1 MASEPDDNPFIR
13 NSVWPKMP
21 QAPFRVGSLPNA
33 AGGPPLPLEGEP
45 QAEPEPAPR
54 TITPLFVRPL
64 DAGLPGGLTISGA
77 LPQSG
82 FRSAPMPE
90 PFAEPQPVAQ
100 PEPVAGPEPR
110 AVPIEPAAE
119 AEPELPPFELSEVVA
134 TPIRR
139 PPPQRSRPKPRRRS
153 PAPAIAASVVG
164 LGAAGGAVFLL
175 TRAPPSPTHSAAT
188 VTIPIA
194 PPAPVAASLAP
205 PLTGPPPVEL
215 AAALPPAKVVAPAA
229 PRARA
234 APVPRVVAPRTLAP
248 RPVTPLGRLPSDAAV
263 ATDEAINGPALVLSP
278 AAAAQPAPEL
288 PYRPPVAADPGAPI
302 RTQRRY

>member
-13 NSVWPKMP
+13 SSVWPKMP

-33 AGGPPLPLEGEP
+33 VAPPLPPEGEP
-45 QAEPEPAPR
+45 PAEPEPAPQ

-64 DAGLPGGLTISGA
+64 DAGLPGGLAISGA

-82 FRSAPMPE
+82 FLAASTPE

-100 PEPVAGPEPR
+100 PD
-110 AVPIEPAAE
+110 PAAE
-119 AEPELPPFELSEVVA
+119 AEPELPPLELSDVVA

-139 PPPQRSRPKPRRRS
+139 PPPQRSRPKARRRS

-175 TRAPPSPTHSAAT
+175 TRAPPSPTQSAAT
-188 VTIPIA
+188 VAIPIA
-194 PPAPVAASLAP
+194 PPAPVAATLAP
-205 PLTGPPPVEL
+205 PLTVPPQTVPPVEL
-215 AAALPPAKVVAPAA
+215 AAAPPAKVVAPVA

-234 APVPRVVAPRTLAP
+234 VRLPKVLAP
-248 RPVTPLGRLPSDAAV
+248 RPLTPLGRLPSDAAV
-263 ATDEAINGPALVLSP
+263 ATEEAINGPALVLSP
-278 AAAAQPAPEL
+278 AAAPQPAAEPA
-288 PYRPPVAADPGAPI
+288 YRPPLATDPGAPI
-302 RTQRRY
+302 RTQRPY